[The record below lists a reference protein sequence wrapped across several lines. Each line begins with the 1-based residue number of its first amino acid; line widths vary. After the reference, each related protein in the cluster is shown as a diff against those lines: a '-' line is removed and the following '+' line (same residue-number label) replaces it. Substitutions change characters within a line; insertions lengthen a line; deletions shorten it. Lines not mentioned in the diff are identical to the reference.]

1 MNIGRVVGRAVST
14 QKDDKLVGTTLLLV
28 EDVDA
33 ATGAGTGDVAVVADT
48 IGAGAG
54 DVVLIT
60 QGSAARFT
68 AATEDRPVDAL
79 VVGIVDSV
87 RMDGTATFSRER
99 GFARARSRRAP
110 SKARGGARGTAR

>member
-28 EDVDA
+28 EEVDT

-54 DVVLIT
+54 DVVLVT

-68 AATEDRPVDAL
+68 EGTKDRPVDAL
-79 VVGIVDSV
+79 VVGIVDTI
-87 RMDGTATFSRER
+87 RMGGADTFSRAG
-99 GFARARSRRAP
+99 GFAATKTRRA
-110 SKARGGARGTAR
+110 SRGGSPR

>member
-28 EDVDA
+28 EDLDA
-33 ATGAGTGDVAVVADT
+33 ATGAGTGEVAVVADT

-54 DVVLIT
+54 DVVLVT

-68 AATEDRPVDAL
+68 ADTKDRPVDAL
-79 VVGIVDSV
+79 VVGIVDAIRV
-87 RMDGTATFSRER
+87 DGADAFSRAGGFTRTRRTPRR
-99 GFARARSRRAP
+99 GARS
-110 SKARGGARGTAR
+110 